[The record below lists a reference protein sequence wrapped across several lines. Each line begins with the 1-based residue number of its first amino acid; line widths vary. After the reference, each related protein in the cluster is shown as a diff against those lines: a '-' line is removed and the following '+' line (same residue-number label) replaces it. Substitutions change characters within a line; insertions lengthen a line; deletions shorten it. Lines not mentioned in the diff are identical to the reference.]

1 MQAEI
6 TGVAYRKQAS
16 MPKRLLDH
24 VHGDVLDQAARWR
37 ELLSLYPDS
46 PIAAFSVPRGLI
58 DTIHEEGQVETL
70 APWDCA
76 KPGRLAQAP
85 FRWRPAA
92 APVQPLGAFLMP
104 RQAVMG
110 HLGAQRRHL
119 EPNALVLL
127 KHEYGVT
134 FRSRLHQISEDPCTT
149 YEETGKTGA
158 GSWRVV
164 Q

>member
-92 APVQPLGAFLMP
+92 APVQPFCGRLSDAAPGSHGASRRTAASLGAE
-104 RQAVMG
+104 RVGAAQA
-110 HLGAQRRHL
+110 
-119 EPNALVLL
+119 
-127 KHEYGVT
+127 
-134 FRSRLHQISEDPCTT
+134 
-149 YEETGKTGA
+149 
-158 GSWRVV
+158 
-164 Q
+164 

>member
-1 MQAEI
+1 
-6 TGVAYRKQAS
+6 
-16 MPKRLLDH
+16 
-24 VHGDVLDQAARWR
+24 
-37 ELLSLYPDS
+37 
-46 PIAAFSVPRGLI
+46 
-58 DTIHEEGQVETL
+58 
-70 APWDCA
+70 
-76 KPGRLAQAP
+76 
-85 FRWRPAA
+85 
-92 APVQPLGAFLMP
+92 
-104 RQAVMG
+104 MG